1 MAQQARAVETRRLI
15 LQGAAMVFDEMGYD
29 AASIKEI
36 LSRVSVTKGA
46 LYFHFPSKEDLAR
59 GVLEEQTLHLHV
71 PPQTSKLQE
80 VVDLA
85 MTVAHTLPNDAMLRA
100 GSRLALE
107 RGSIDF
113 ASRSPFLAWAKVC
126 EQLLEQAK
134 GDGEVLPHVDS
145 RETAELIVGS
155 FTGIQA
161 FSQVS
166 SGLLDLE
173 QRVSAMWKHILPS
186 IAVPAAL
193 ARLDTSPD
201 RGARL
206 EAASLA
212 AGESGAEGEGASA
225 GAPGAGTG

>member
-1 MAQQARAVETRRLI
+1 MARQARAVETRRLI
-15 LQGAAMVFDEMGYD
+15 LQGAAVVFDEMGYD

-36 LSRVSVTKGA
+36 LSRVPVTKGA

-59 GVLEEQTLHLHV
+59 GVLEEQTLHPNFL
-71 PPQTSKLQE
+71 PQTSKLQE

-85 MTVAHTLPNDAMLRA
+85 MTVAHALPNDAMLRA

-107 RGSIDF
+107 RGSVDF
-113 ASRSPFLAWAKVC
+113 AAHSPFLAWAKVC
-126 EQLLEQAK
+126 EELLEEAK
-134 GDGEVLPHVDS
+134 RDGEVLPHVDC

-173 QRVSAMWKHILPS
+173 QRVSAMWRHILPAV
-186 IAVPAAL
+186 AVPSAL
-193 ARLDTSPD
+193 TRMDTGPD

-206 EAASLA
+206 SQAA
-212 AGESGAEGEGASA
+212 AG
-225 GAPGAGTG
+225 

>member
-15 LQGAAMVFDEMGYD
+15 LEGAALVFDEMGYD

-46 LYFHFPSKEDLAR
+46 MYFHFPSKEDLAR
-59 GVLEEQTLHLHV
+59 GVLQEQTLHLHLS
-71 PPQTSKLQE
+71 PQPSKLQE

-85 MTVAHTLPNDAMLRA
+85 MTVAYALPNDAMLRA

-107 RGSIDF
+107 RGSVDF
-113 ASRSPFLAWAKVC
+113 ASHSPFLAWAKVC
-126 EQLLEQAK
+126 EELLEQAK
-134 GDGEVLPHVDS
+134 RDGEVLPHVDC
-145 RETAELIVGS
+145 RETAELIVAS

-173 QRVSAMWKHILPS
+173 RRVSAMWKHMLPS
-186 IAVPAAL
+186 VAVPAAL
-193 ARLDTSPD
+193 ARLETGPD

-206 EAASLA
+206 QEAADRQAAAEEPA
-212 AGESGAEGEGASA
+212 AG
-225 GAPGAGTG
+225 

>member
-15 LQGAAMVFDEMGYD
+15 LQGAALVFDEMGYD

-71 PPQTSKLQE
+71 SPQTSKLQE
-80 VVDLA
+80 VIDLT
-85 MTVAHTLPNDAMLRA
+85 MSVAHALPNDAMLRA

-113 ASRSPFLAWAKVC
+113 AAHSPFLAWAKVC
-126 EQLLEQAK
+126 EDLLEQAK
-134 GDGEVLPHVDS
+134 HDGEVLPHVDCH
-145 RETAELIVGS
+145 ETAELIVGS

-161 FSQVS
+161 FSQIS
-166 SGLLDLE
+166 SALLDLE
-173 QRVSAMWKHILPS
+173 KRVSAMWKHILPS
-186 IAVPAAL
+186 VAIPAAL
-193 ARLDTSPD
+193 ARLDTAAD

-206 EAASLA
+206 QEAALA
-212 AGESGAEGEGASA
+212 RQ
-225 GAPGAGTG
+225 

>member
-1 MAQQARAVETRRLI
+1 MAQQARALETRRLI

-71 PPQTSKLQE
+71 PSQASKLQE

-85 MTVAHTLPNDAMLRA
+85 MAVAHALPNDATLRA
-100 GSRLALE
+100 GSRLAME
-107 RGSIDF
+107 RGSVDF
-113 ASRSPFLAWAKVC
+113 AAHSPFLAWAKVC
-126 EQLLEQAK
+126 EELLEQAK
-134 GDGEVLPHVDS
+134 RDGEVLPHVDC

-166 SGLLDLE
+166 SGLMDLE
-173 QRVSAMWKHILPS
+173 KRVSAMWKHLLPS
-186 IAVPAAL
+186 VAVPAAL
-193 ARLDTSPD
+193 ARLDTGPD

-206 EAASLA
+206 RQ
-212 AGESGAEGEGASA
+212 SG
-225 GAPGAGTG
+225 TD